1 VTRYAE
7 DSKER
12 VRAAAD
18 IVQVVQARVDLR
30 RRGHNSFWGRCPFH
44 EERTPSFH
52 VRPAEGTYFCFGCQ
66 RKGDVFSFVMETEAL
81 PFPEAL
87 EQLAERFGVE
97 LEAVDEDPEA
107 ARRRARQARLLEV
120 LDRAAAWYERYLWES
135 EEAAPARGYLL
146 GRGLAEEILRG
157 FRVGYAPAAWDR
169 VLAGSRSAGYSEDEL
184 LAAGLVQRGRGGR
197 SWDRFRERIVFPLA
211 DERGRVRGFGARA
224 MGEGQGPKYL
234 NSSEG
239 EVFHKGRE
247 LFGLDRARRA
257 AAAEGAVVLAEGY
270 TDVVALHQAGVPNAV
285 GLMGT
290 ALTEEQVAAL
300 ARTART
306 LVFALDADAAGQ
318 EAVLKG
324 AELARRRQLEL
335 RVVALPEGRDPADL
349 LVDEGG
355 DALRARVGRSVPW
368 VVFRVER
375 VLGRADTGSAEG
387 RDRALAAL
395 RPIVR
400 GLEATVL
407 REELIRRIAGHL
419 ELSEALVATLG
430 DVRVARAADNGAVAP
445 SPARPSRREEAE
457 RTFLA
462 LCLAR
467 PTEGAAALGRMDL
480 DAHFANDATRRAAR
494 HVLAHPSDPLGA
506 APEDEPELGG
516 LLAELVARCGDVPVS
531 PESLEHAEL
540 LLELARLQRAMAA
553 ARAERTLEI
562 PALAQRR
569 NEVKRR
575 IGELSE
581 LLERQA

>member
-1 VTRYAE
+1 
-7 DSKER
+7 
-12 VRAAAD
+12 
-18 IVQVVQARVDLR
+18 
-30 RRGHNSFWGRCPFH
+30 
-44 EERTPSFH
+44 
-52 VRPAEGTYFCFGCQ
+52 
-66 RKGDVFSFVMETEAL
+66 
-81 PFPEAL
+81 
-87 EQLAERFGVE
+87 
-97 LEAVDEDPEA
+97 
-107 ARRRARQARLLEV
+107 
-120 LDRAAAWYERYLWES
+120 
-135 EEAAPARGYLL
+135 
-146 GRGLAEEILRG
+146 
-157 FRVGYAPAAWDR
+157 
-169 VLAGSRSAGYSEDEL
+169 
-184 LAAGLVQRGRGGR
+184 
-197 SWDRFRERIVFPLA
+197 VFPLA
-211 DERGRVRGFGARA
+211 DDRGRVRGFGARA

-239 EVFHKGRE
+239 EVFHKGSQ

-257 AAAEGAVVLAEGY
+257 AAAEGTVVLAEGY
-270 TDVVALHQAGVPNAV
+270 TDVIALHQAGVPHAV

-290 ALTEEQVAAL
+290 ALTEDQVAAL

-324 AELARRRQLEL
+324 AELARRRRLEL

-349 LVDEGG
+349 LVDEGE

-375 VLGRADTGSAEG
+375 VLGHADTGSAEG
-387 RDRALAAL
+387 RDRALAEL
-395 RPIVR
+395 RPILR
-400 GLEATVL
+400 AMEASVL
-407 REELIRRIAGHL
+407 REELIRRVAGHL

-430 DVRVARAADNGAVAP
+430 DARVARAAGNGAAAP
-445 SPARPSRREEAE
+445 AVPARPSRREEAE

-467 PTEGAAALGRMDL
+467 PAEGAAALARMDL
-480 DAHFANDATRRAAR
+480 DAHFASAATRRAAR
-494 HVLAHPSDPLGA
+494 HILAHPSDPLGS
-506 APEDEPELGG
+506 APEGEPELGG
-516 LLAELVARCGDVPVS
+516 LLAELMARFGDEPVS

-553 ARAERTLEI
+553 ARAERTLDI